1 MTDSERWMTLPPSVL
16 RPPVGLRTV
25 VLVVVPPVRP
35 ADATGLS
42 EKVRRLLS
50 DDRVDVV
57 TCDVS
62 RLLRPDLVVVEVL
75 ARMQLAARQSGGSI
89 RLRDA
94 NIELQ
99 TLLGFV
105 GLNDV
110 VPLCPHHNAA
120 AVSRR
125 PRPGP
130 VAG

>member
-1 MTDSERWMTLPPSVL
+1 VTDADRWMTLPPSVL

-62 RLLRPDLVVVEVL
+62 RLVRPDLVVVEVL

-94 NIELQ
+94 STELQ
-99 TLLGFV
+99 GLLGFV
-105 GLNDV
+105 GLDDV
-110 VPLCPHHNAA
+110 VPLCPHHNA